1 MTDGQLKNVDV
12 LRRLLAAI
20 EEDGGGLSWAPVQ
33 EARLY
38 LDGDVSTQRY
48 WGPDAHAL
56 VDAIKQRFAAES
68 YDLPSY

>member
-20 EEDGGGLSWAPVQ
+20 DADGCGLAWAPVQ

-38 LDGDVSTQRY
+38 LDGDASTQRY
-48 WGPDAHAL
+48 WGPDAMDL
-56 VDAIKQRFAAES
+56 VQAIKQRFKAEHCP
-68 YDLPSY
+68 LPTY